1 MTAFRISRH
10 VPRLSRVLAPV
21 AVALTGL
28 TLAACGGGGSK
39 GTTSTPSTLPG
50 AGSNAGTAVE
60 MVPAGAS
67 WKFVPDSVTVA
78 TGGAVTW
85 TNKSDVAHN
94 VVFTDASV
102 KSSDLFDKGK
112 SFTTT
117 FTHAGAYPYICSIH
131 PDMKGTVVA
140 K

>member
-1 MTAFRISRH
+1 MTAFRI
-10 VPRLSRVLAPV
+10 PRRASHFSIVLSVL
-21 AVALTGL
+21 GL
-28 TLAACGGGGSK
+28 LLVACGGGGSK
-39 GTTSTPSTLPG
+39 GTTSTPTTLPG
-50 AGSNAGTAVE
+50 AGANAGTMVE
-60 MVPAGAS
+60 IVPAGAS
-67 WKFVPDSVTVA
+67 WKFVPDAVTVA
-78 TGGAVTW
+78 TGGAVAW

-117 FTHAGAYPYICSIH
+117 FPNAGAYPYICSIH